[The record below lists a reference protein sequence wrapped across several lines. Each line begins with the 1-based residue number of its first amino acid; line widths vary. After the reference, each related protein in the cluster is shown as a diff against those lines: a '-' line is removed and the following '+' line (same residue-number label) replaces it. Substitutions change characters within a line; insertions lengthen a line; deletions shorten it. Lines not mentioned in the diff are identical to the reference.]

1 MGDEVIKLRAQ
12 LLKAEGALAEVTK
25 ERTQL
30 GADVAKFK
38 DNMKRGDAELTKAIR
53 EFLWM

>member
-1 MGDEVIKLRAQ
+1 MRSYAQ
-12 LLKAEGALAEVTK
+12 LLKAESALAEVTK
-25 ERTQL
+25 ERGQL

-53 EFLWM
+53 ELIWL